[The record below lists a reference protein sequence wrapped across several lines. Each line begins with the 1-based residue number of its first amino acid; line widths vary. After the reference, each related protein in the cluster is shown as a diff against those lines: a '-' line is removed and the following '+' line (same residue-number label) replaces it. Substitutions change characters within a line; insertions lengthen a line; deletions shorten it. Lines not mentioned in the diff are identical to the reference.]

1 MNPKALSRAAAATIA
16 WIAFATIFSELSAT
30 FKQLLTTIGGHHWI
44 GKSVL
49 SVVFF
54 GLLYLV
60 FSKLTDEELSLK
72 DTWWLIGIVVLSG
85 LAILGFYVLHARNR
99 AA

>member
-1 MNPKALSRAAAATIA
+1 MNTKALIRAASVTIGLIAAATIG
-16 WIAFATIFSELSAT
+16 SELSAS
-30 FKQLLTTIGGHHWI
+30 FKQFLSMIGGHHWI

-60 FSKLTDEELSLK
+60 FSKVSDNNFALRDTSL
-72 DTWWLIGIVVLSG
+72 LIGSVFISG
-85 LAILGFYVLHARNR
+85 LAILGFYVMHA
-99 AA
+99 

>member
-1 MNPKALSRAAAATIA
+1 MNSKALVRAAALTIALIAIATIG
-16 WIAFATIFSELSAT
+16 SELSGS
-30 FKQLLTTIGGHHWI
+30 FKQLLSSIGGHHWI

-60 FSKLTDEELSLK
+60 FSKVSDDNPSLR
-72 DTWWLIGIVVLSG
+72 DTGVLIGTVLISG
-85 LAILGFYVLHARNR
+85 LAILGFYVLHA
-99 AA
+99 

>member
-1 MNPKALSRAAAATIA
+1 MNSKAITRAAAVTIVLIAAATIG
-16 WIAFATIFSELSAT
+16 SELSAT

-60 FSKLTDEELSLK
+60 FEKLTDDRFTLK
-72 DTWWLIGIVVLSG
+72 DTAVLIATVFVSG
-85 LAILGFYVLHARNR
+85 LAILSFYVLHA
-99 AA
+99 

>member
-1 MNPKALSRAAAATIA
+1 MNSKALIRAAALTVALIAVATIG
-16 WIAFATIFSELSAT
+16 SELSAT
-30 FKQLLTTIGGHHWI
+30 LKQLLSLIGGHHWI

-60 FSKLTDEELSLK
+60 FSKLSDDKFVLK
-72 DTWWLIGIVVLSG
+72 DTLLLIGTVIISG
-85 LAILGFYVLHARNR
+85 LAILAFYVLHS
-99 AA
+99 

>member
-1 MNPKALSRAAAATIA
+1 MNSKAITRAAAVTIALIAAATIG
-16 WIAFATIFSELSAT
+16 SELSAA
-30 FKQLLTTIGGHHWI
+30 FKQLLSMIGGHHWI

-60 FSKLTDEELSLK
+60 FAKVSDDRFALK
-72 DTWWLIGIVVLSG
+72 DTGLLIGTVFVSG
-85 LAILGFYVLHARNR
+85 LAILIFYVLHA
-99 AA
+99 

>member
-1 MNPKALSRAAAATIA
+1 MNSKALTRAAAVTVALIAVATIGC
-16 WIAFATIFSELSAT
+16 ELSAT
-30 FKQLLTTIGGHHWI
+30 FKQLISLIGGHHWI

-60 FSKLTDEELSLK
+60 FSKLFDDRFVLR
-72 DTWWLIGIVVLSG
+72 DTLLLIATVMVSG
-85 LAILGFYVLHARNR
+85 LAILAFYIWHA
-99 AA
+99 